1 MLKFFIIFVL
11 LVIIVSLFS
20 ALRTLVRNKDGDKQK
35 TVRFLAVRVGFSV
48 LLLILLGVA
57 MLMGWINPHGLPA
70 APGPNAAVEQG
81 ESR

>member
-1 MLKFFIIFVL
+1 MFKFFVIVVL
-11 LVIIVSLFS
+11 LVIVISLFS

-57 MLMGWINPHGLPA
+57 MVMGWINPHGLPP
-70 APGPNAAVEQG
+70 APGQSQTIEQG
-81 ESR
+81 ELR

>member
-1 MLKFFIIFVL
+1 MFKFFIIFVL

-48 LLLILLGVA
+48 LLLILLGIA

-70 APGPNAAVEQG
+70 APDSNAAVEQ
-81 ESR
+81 SQIR